1 MNSSLYA
8 KLAATNIRKNAK
20 NYVPYILTC
29 LITIM
34 MFYMMCFLAKNT
46 ALRTMSGGDSLIM
59 ILGLGTVVIGIFAVI
74 FLFYT
79 NSFLI
84 KRRKK
89 EIGLYNILG
98 MEKKHIAKVL
108 AFESFYVAV
117 LSISL
122 GLSFGILLSKL
133 MVLALGKMLSFKIS
147 FGFEISGSAVVTT
160 LILFAAIFVLLL
172 LNNLRQIHLANPIE
186 LLRGKQV
193 GEKEPKTKWILAL
206 IGLVCLSGGYY
217 ISITTKS
224 PLDAI
229 GLFFIAVILVII
241 GTYCVFT
248 AGSIAVLKVLRKN
261 KRYYYKVNHFISVS
275 GMIYRMKQNAVGL
288 ANICILSTMV
298 LVMISSTVSLY
309 IGFEDSLKAMYPW
322 EIQVTGYDITKDEGE
337 TIEEV
342 IKEITDSHQLEQ
354 KEIVTY
360 RYMYQMAKQEGN
372 QFLMTDADTY
382 VYNDGAVLYMISLED
397 YNRLLGETNTLK
409 PDEVFVYYTNNKLT
423 DDTISFGKENYHI
436 KAMANASEV
445 NLVFSPDM
453 VETYYIILPD
463 KDAFAKI
470 NHELGNVTEDINRIQ
485 YFYGFNTDAPSEKQ
499 LAVFEDILA
508 LRRQADVEP
517 FQSLRIQ
524 SSEYMRSEF
533 LFLYGGLFF
542 LGIFLG
548 TLFLMATVLIMY
560 YKQISEG
567 NDDRERFE
575 IMQKVGMSQEEV
587 KKTIHSQVLMV
598 FFLPIVAAAIHIAF
612 AFNVITKLL
621 AIFNL
626 TNIALF
632 ATCTLV
638 TLGVFIVFYALVY
651 TLTARTYYR
660 IVKQ

>member
-46 ALRTMSGGDSLIM
+46 ALRSMSGGGSLTI

-98 MEKKHIAKVL
+98 MEKKHISKVL
-108 AFESFYVAV
+108 AFENLYVAI
-117 LSISL
+117 LSITL

-133 MVLALGKMLSFKIS
+133 MVLALGKMLNFKIS

-160 LILFAAIFVLLL
+160 LILFAAIFALLL

-193 GEKEPKTKWILAL
+193 GEKEPKTKWLLAL
-206 IGLVCLSGGYY
+206 IGLACLSGGYY
-217 ISITTKS
+217 ISLTTKS

-309 IGFEDSLKAMYPW
+309 IGFEDSLKSMYPK
-322 EIQVTGYDITKDEGE
+322 EIQVNGYGITEDEGKKL
-337 TIEEV
+337 EEV
-342 IKEITDSHQLEQ
+342 VKEITDRHQLEQ
-354 KEIVTY
+354 KDVVTY
-360 RYMYQMAKQEGN
+360 RYMNQMTVQQEN
-372 QFLMTDADTY
+372 QFLRTDSDPYIYDA
-382 VYNDGAVLYMISLED
+382 GSILYMIPLSD
-397 YNRLLGETNTLK
+397 YNRLLGEEKTLK
-409 PDEVFVYYTNNKLT
+409 SDEVFVYYVNNKLGG
-423 DDTISFGKENYHI
+423 DSIGFGEESYHI
-436 KAMANASEV
+436 KAMSEV
-445 NLVFSPDM
+445 SEIDLLYSPDM
-453 VETYYIILPD
+453 VKTYYIILPD
-463 KDAFAKI
+463 MDAFEKI
-470 NHELGNVTEDINRIQ
+470 SKELGNAEDINKMQ

-499 LAVFEDILA
+499 LEVYEEIQA
-508 LRRQADVEP
+508 LRGQEEVELY
-517 FQSLRIQ
+517 QSIRVQ
-524 SSEYMRSEF
+524 SSEYMKSEF
-533 LFLYGGLFF
+533 LFVYGGLFF

-587 KKTIHSQVLMV
+587 KRTIHSQVLMV
-598 FFLPIVAAAIHIAF
+598 FFLPIIAAAIHIAF
-612 AFNVITKLL
+612 AFNVIAKLL

-632 ATCTLV
+632 ATCTFA
-638 TLGVFIVFYALVY
+638 TLGVFIVFYAAVY

-660 IVKQ
+660 IVKH

>member
-1 MNSSLYA
+1 
-8 KLAATNIRKNAK
+8 
-20 NYVPYILTC
+20 
-29 LITIM
+29 
-34 MFYMMCFLAKNT
+34 MCFLAKNT
-46 ALRTMSGGDSLIM
+46 ALRSMSGGDSLII
-59 ILGLGTVVIGIFAVI
+59 ILGLGTIVIGIFAVI

-108 AFESFYVAV
+108 AFESLYVAI
-117 LSISL
+117 LSITL
-122 GLSFGILLSKL
+122 GLFFGILLSKL
-133 MVLALGKMLSFKIS
+133 MVLALGKMLNFKIS
-147 FGFEISGSAVVTT
+147 FGFEISGSAVATT
-160 LILFAAIFVLLL
+160 LILFVAIFTLLL

-206 IGLVCLSGGYY
+206 IGLLCLSSGYY
-217 ISITTKS
+217 ISLTTKS

-248 AGSIAVLKVLRKN
+248 AGSIAVLKMLRKN

-309 IGFEDSLKAMYPW
+309 IGFEDSLKSMYPK
-322 EIQVTGYDITKDEGE
+322 EIQVKGYDITEDEGKK
-337 TIEEV
+337 IEEV
-342 IKEITDSHQLEQ
+342 IKEITDKHQLEQ
-354 KEIVTY
+354 KEVISY
-360 RYMYQMAKQEGN
+360 RYMEQMAKQEGN
-372 QFLMTDADTY
+372 QFLMTDSDTY
-382 VYNDGAVLYMISLED
+382 IYNGGALLYLISLTD
-397 YNRLLGETNTLK
+397 YNKLLGEAKALK
-409 PDEVFVYYTNNKLT
+409 SDEVFVYYTNSKLNE
-423 DDTISFGKENYHI
+423 DTIIFGKESYHI
-436 KAMANASEV
+436 KAMSEISEID
-445 NLVFSPDM
+445 LLYSPDM
-453 VETYYIILPD
+453 VETYYVILPD
-463 KDAFAKI
+463 KDAFEKI
-470 NHELGNVTEDINRIQ
+470 NKELGGITEDIDRIQ

-499 LAVFEDILA
+499 IEVFEDIQA
-508 LRRQADVEP
+508 LRGQEGAEP
-517 FQSLRIQ
+517 FQSIRVQ
-524 SSEYMRSEF
+524 SSEYMKSEF
-533 LFLYGGLFF
+533 LFVYGGLFF

-638 TLGVFIVFYALVY
+638 TLGVFIVFYAVVY

-660 IVKQ
+660 IVKH

>member
-34 MFYMMCFLAKNT
+34 MFYMMCFLANNS
-46 ALRTMSGGDSLIM
+46 ALGSMSGGGSLSI
-59 ILGLGTVVIGIFAVI
+59 ILSLGTIVIGIFAVI

-108 AFESFYVAV
+108 AFENFYVAI
-117 LSISL
+117 ISLTL

-133 MVLALGKMLSFKIS
+133 MVLALGKLLNFKIA
-147 FGFEISGSAVVTT
+147 FGFEISAFAVVTT
-160 LILFAAIFVLLL
+160 LVLFIVIFLLLL

-206 IGLVCLSGGYY
+206 IGLACLSGGYY
-217 ISITTKS
+217 ISVTTTS
-224 PLDAI
+224 PLEAI

-248 AGSIAVLKVLRKN
+248 AGSIAVLKMLRKN
-261 KRYYYKVNHFISVS
+261 KRYYYKANHFISVS

-309 IGFEDSLKAMYPW
+309 IGFDDTLKNMFPKN
-322 EIQVTGYDITKDEGE
+322 IQATGRDISEEEG
-337 TIEEV
+337 
-342 IKEITDSHQLEQ
+342 KEIEKVITEITNSYQVEQ
-354 KEIVTY
+354 KDMISY
-360 RYMYQMAKQEGN
+360 RFMSKLAKKKGN
-372 QFLMTDADTY
+372 QFIKNATGSY
-382 VYNDGAVLYMISLED
+382 KDGILLYMIPLSD
-397 YNRLLGETNTLK
+397 YNKNLGETKTLES
-409 PDEVFVYYTNNKLT
+409 DEVIVKYMKSKLSE
-423 DDTISFGKENYHI
+423 DTITFGKENYHI
-436 KAMANASEV
+436 KELSEV
-445 NLVFSPDM
+445 SKNDFFYSPDM
-453 VETYYIILPD
+453 IDVYYIILPD
-463 KDAFAKI
+463 ADAFQKI
-470 NHELGNVTEDINRIQ
+470 NKGFGDKEEDYNNKIQ
-485 YFYGFNTDAPSEKQ
+485 FYYGFDIDAPKEKQ
-499 LAVFEDILA
+499 LEICENIQGLKAQEDVKLYQKFYV
-508 LRRQADVEP
+508 RSVEEV
-517 FQSLRIQ
+517 RD
-524 SSEYMRSEF
+524 EF
-533 LFLYGGLFF
+533 FFVYGGLFF

-567 NDDRERFE
+567 NDDRERFQ
-575 IMQKVGMSQEEV
+575 IMQKVGMSKEEV
-587 KKTIHSQVLMV
+587 KKTIHSQVLTV

-621 AIFNL
+621 AVLGL
-626 TNIALF
+626 TNVALF
-632 ATCTLV
+632 TTCTLV
-638 TLGVFIVFYALVY
+638 TLGVFIIFYAVVY
-651 TLTARTYYR
+651 GLTARTYYR
-660 IVKQ
+660 IVKH

>member
-1 MNSSLYA
+1 
-8 KLAATNIRKNAK
+8 
-20 NYVPYILTC
+20 
-29 LITIM
+29 
-34 MFYMMCFLAKNT
+34 MMCFLANNS
-46 ALRTMSGGDSLIM
+46 ALSTMSGGGSLTV
-59 ILGLGTVVIGIFAVI
+59 ILGLGTIVIGIFAVI

-108 AFESFYVAV
+108 AFENLYVAI
-117 LSISL
+117 ISLTL

-133 MVLALGKMLSFKIS
+133 MVLALGKMLNFEIA
-147 FGFEISGSAVVTT
+147 FGFEISEFAVVTT
-160 LILFAAIFVLLL
+160 LILFVVIFLLLL

-193 GEKEPKTKWILAL
+193 GEKEPKTKWLLTL
-206 IGLVCLSGGYY
+206 IGLACLSGGYY
-217 ISITTKS
+217 ISVTTTS

-248 AGSIAVLKVLRKN
+248 AGSIAVLKMLRKN
-261 KRYYYKVNHFISVS
+261 KRYYYKANHFISVS

-309 IGFEDSLKAMYPW
+309 IGFDDSLKNMFPKN
-322 EIQVTGYDITKDEGE
+322 IQISGRDISEEEG
-337 TIEEV
+337 
-342 IKEITDSHQLEQ
+342 KEIEKVIAGITNSQQVEQ
-354 KEIVTY
+354 KDMISY
-360 RYMYQMAKQEGN
+360 RFVSQLAKKQGN
-372 QFLMTDADTY
+372 QFLKSDTGY
-382 VYNDGAVLYMISLED
+382 YKDGILLYMIPLSD
-397 YNRLLGETNTLK
+397 YNKILGETKTLES
-409 PDEVFVYYTNNKLT
+409 DEVFVKYMKSKLSE
-423 DDTISFGKENYHI
+423 DTITFGKESYHI
-436 KAMANASEV
+436 KEISEV
-445 NLVFSPDM
+445 SQNDFFYSPEMID
-453 VETYYIILPD
+453 TYYIILPD
-463 KDAFAKI
+463 TDSLEKI
-470 NHELGNVTEDINRIQ
+470 SKELSDIGEDFNRKIQ
-485 YFYGFNTDAPSEKQ
+485 YYYGFDLDAPREKQ
-499 LAVFEDILA
+499 LELYENIQE
-508 LRRQADVEP
+508 LRTQDNVELYQK
-517 FQSLRIQ
+517 FYVQSVENVRD
-524 SSEYMRSEF
+524 EF
-533 LFLYGGLFF
+533 FFVYGGLFF

-587 KKTIHSQVLMV
+587 KKTIHSQVLTV

-621 AIFNL
+621 AVLGLFNV
-626 TNIALF
+626 TLF

-638 TLGVFIVFYALVY
+638 TLGVFIIFYAVVY
-651 TLTARTYYR
+651 GLTARTYYR
-660 IVKQ
+660 IVKH

>member
-1 MNSSLYA
+1 MNSFLYA

-20 NYVPYILTC
+20 NYIPYILTC
-29 LITIM
+29 IVTIM
-34 MFYMMCFLAKNT
+34 MFYMLCFLAKNT
-46 ALRTMSGGDSLIM
+46 ALRSMSGGDSLIV
-59 ILGLGTVVIGIFAVI
+59 ILGLGTIVIGIFAVI

-108 AFESFYVAV
+108 AFESLYVAI
-117 LSISL
+117 LSITL

-133 MVLALGKMLSFKIS
+133 MVLALGKMLNFKIS
-147 FGFEISGSAVVTT
+147 FGFEISGSSVVTT
-160 LILFAAIFVLLL
+160 LILFVIIFALLL

-186 LLRGKQV
+186 LLRGKQL
-193 GEKEPKTKWILAL
+193 GEKEPKTKWLLAL

-217 ISITTKS
+217 ISLTTTS

-248 AGSIAVLKVLRKN
+248 AGSIAVLKLLRKN
-261 KRYYYKVNHFISVS
+261 KRYYYKANHFISVS

-298 LVMISSTVSLY
+298 LVMISTTVSLY
-309 IGFEDSLKAMYPW
+309 IGFEDSLKSMYPW
-322 EIQVTGYDITKDEGE
+322 EIQVTGYDITKDEAE
-337 TIEEV
+337 KIEEA
-342 IKEITDSHQLEQ
+342 ITEITDSHQLEQ
-354 KEIVTY
+354 KDVITY
-360 RYMYQMAKQEGN
+360 RYMDQMVKQQGN
-372 QFLMTDADTY
+372 QFLKPDSDTY
-382 VYNDGAVLYMISLED
+382 VYNDGAIIYMIPLAD
-397 YNRLLGETNTLK
+397 YNRLLGEEKTLK
-409 PDEVFVYYTNNKLT
+409 SDEVFVYYTDSKLT
-423 DDTISFGKENYHI
+423 EDTLSFGKESYHI
-436 KAMANASEV
+436 KGMTEISEID
-445 NLVFSPDM
+445 LSYSPYM
-453 VETYYIILPD
+453 VETYYVILPD
-463 KDAFAKI
+463 MDAFEKI
-470 NHELGNVTEDINRIQ
+470 NKELDTMTEDINRMQ

-499 LAVFEDILA
+499 LEVFEDILA
-508 LRRQADVEP
+508 SRRQEGVEP
-517 FQSLRIQ
+517 FQSLRVQ

-548 TLFLMATVLIMY
+548 SLFLMATVLIMY

-598 FFLPIVAAAIHIAF
+598 FFLPIIAAAIHIAF

-632 ATCTLV
+632 ATCTIV
-638 TLGVFIVFYALVY
+638 TLAVFIIFYAVVY
-651 TLTARTYYR
+651 ALTARTYYR
-660 IVKQ
+660 IVKH

>member
-34 MFYMMCFLAKNT
+34 MFYMMCFLANNS
-46 ALRTMSGGDSLIM
+46 ALSSMSGGESLSLI
-59 ILGLGTVVIGIFAVI
+59 LKLGTIVIGIFAVI

-108 AFESFYVAV
+108 AFENLYVAI
-117 LSISL
+117 ISLTL

-133 MVLALGKMLSFKIS
+133 MVLALGKMLNFKIA
-147 FGFEISGSAVVTT
+147 FGFEISAFAVVAT
-160 LILFAAIFVLLL
+160 LILFIIIFLLLL

-193 GEKEPKTKWILAL
+193 GEKEPKTKWLLAL
-206 IGLVCLSGGYY
+206 IGLACLSGGYY
-217 ISITTKS
+217 ISVTTTS
-224 PLDAI
+224 PLQAL
-229 GLFFIAVILVII
+229 GLFFVAVTLVII

-248 AGSIAVLKVLRKN
+248 AGSIVILKILRKN
-261 KRYYYKVNHFISVS
+261 KRYYYKANHFISVS

-309 IGFEDSLKAMYPW
+309 IGFDDSLKNMFPKN
-322 EIQVTGYDITKDEGE
+322 IQATGRDISEEEG
-337 TIEEV
+337 
-342 IKEITDSHQLEQ
+342 KEIEKVITEITNSHQVEQ
-354 KEIVTY
+354 KDMISY
-360 RYMYQMAKQEGN
+360 RFISKLAKKEGN
-372 QFLMTDADTY
+372 QFLKNSTGSY
-382 VYNDGAVLYMISLED
+382 KDGILLYMIPLSD
-397 YNRLLGETNTLK
+397 YNKNLGETKTLES
-409 PDEVFVYYTNNKLT
+409 DEVFVKYMKSKLSE
-423 DDTISFGKENYHI
+423 DTITFGKESYHI
-436 KAMANASEV
+436 KEMSEV
-445 NLVFSPDM
+445 SENDFFYSADM
-453 VETYYIILPD
+453 IEVYYIIVPD
-463 KDAFAKI
+463 TEAFEKI
-470 NHELGNVTEDINRIQ
+470 NKGFGDLEEDYNNKIQ
-485 YFYGFNTDAPSEKQ
+485 FYYGFDIDAPTEKQ
-499 LAVFEDILA
+499 LEICENIQELKNQEDVKLYQKFYV
-508 LRRQADVEP
+508 RSVEEVRDN
-517 FQSLRIQ
+517 FFFI
-524 SSEYMRSEF
+524 
-533 LFLYGGLFF
+533 YGGLFF

-567 NDDRERFE
+567 NDDRERFQ

-621 AIFNL
+621 AVLSL
-626 TNIALF
+626 TNVTLF
-632 ATCTLV
+632 KNCTLV
-638 TLGVFIVFYALVY
+638 TLGVFIIFYAVVY
-651 TLTARTYYR
+651 GLTAKTYYR
-660 IVKQ
+660 IVKH

>member
-34 MFYMMCFLAKNT
+34 MFYMMCFLANNS
-46 ALRTMSGGDSLIM
+46 ALRTMSGGGSLTV
-59 ILGLGTVVIGIFAVI
+59 ILGLGTIVIGIFAVI

-108 AFESFYVAV
+108 AFENLYVAI
-117 LSISL
+117 LSITL

-133 MVLALGKMLSFKIS
+133 MVLALGKMLNFKIS
-147 FGFEISGSAVVTT
+147 FGFEISGIAVVTT
-160 LILFAAIFVLLL
+160 LILFVAIFTLLL

-193 GEKEPKTKWILAL
+193 GEKEPRTKWLLAL
-206 IGLVCLSGGYY
+206 IGFACLSGGYY
-217 ISITTKS
+217 ISVTTKS
-224 PLDAI
+224 PLQAI
-229 GLFFIAVILVII
+229 GLFFVAVILVII
-241 GTYCVFT
+241 GTYSLFT
-248 AGSIAVLKVLRKN
+248 AGSIAVLKILRKN
-261 KRYYYKVNHFISVS
+261 KGYYYKANHFISVS

-298 LVMISSTVSLY
+298 LVMVSTTVSLY
-309 IGFEDSLKAMYPW
+309 IGMEDSLKSMYPKD
-322 EIQVTGYDITKDEGE
+322 IQVTGHDISEEDSRKLT
-337 TIEEV
+337 EV
-342 IKEITDSHQLEQ
+342 INEITNSHQVEQ
-354 KEIVTY
+354 KDMISY
-360 RYMYQMAKQEGN
+360 RFMSQMVKNQGN
-372 QFLMTDADTY
+372 QFLKNDSDAN
-382 VYNDGAVLYMISLED
+382 YNSGALLYMIPLSD
-397 YNRLLGETNTLK
+397 YNKLLGESKTLNS
-409 PDEVFVYYTNNKLT
+409 DEVFIEYTKSKLT
-423 DDTISFGKENYHI
+423 EDMIAFGNENYHI
-436 KAMANASEV
+436 KEISEV
-445 NLVFSPDM
+445 AKNDIFTSEDLVDTF
-453 VETYYIILPD
+453 YIILPD
-463 KDAFAKI
+463 MDAFEKI
-470 NHELGNVTEDINRIQ
+470 NKELGAVEDINRIPF
-485 YFYGFNTDAPSEKQ
+485 YYGFDIDAPKEKHLEIYESIQ
-499 LAVFEDILA
+499 E
-508 LRRQADVEP
+508 LRAQEDVELY
-517 FQSLRIQ
+517 QNI
-524 SSEYMRSEF
+524 YVRSAESVRNEF

-598 FFLPIVAAAIHIAF
+598 FFLPIIAAAIHIAF

-621 AIFNL
+621 VVFNL

-638 TLGVFIVFYALVY
+638 TLGVFIIFYAVVY
-651 TLTARTYYR
+651 G
-660 IVKQ
+660 

>member
-29 LITIM
+29 IVTIM

-46 ALRTMSGGDSLIM
+46 ALRSMSGGDSLIV
-59 ILGLGTVVIGIFAVI
+59 ILGLGTIIIGIFAVI

-108 AFESFYVAV
+108 AFESLYVAI
-117 LSISL
+117 LSITL

-133 MVLALGKMLSFKIS
+133 MVLALGKMLNFKIS
-147 FGFEISGSAVVTT
+147 FGFEISGSSVVTT
-160 LILFAAIFVLLL
+160 LILFVSIFVLIL

-206 IGLVCLSGGYY
+206 IGLVSLSGGYY
-217 ISITTKS
+217 ISLTTTS

-298 LVMISSTVSLY
+298 LVMISTTVSLY
-309 IGFEDSLKAMYPW
+309 IGFEDSLKSMYQW
-322 EIQVTGYDITKDEGE
+322 EIQVTGYDITKDEAE
-337 TIEEV
+337 KIEEA
-342 IKEITDSHQLEQ
+342 ITEITDSHQLEQ
-354 KEIVTY
+354 KDVITY
-360 RYMYQMAKQEGN
+360 RYMDQMVKQQGN
-372 QFLMTDADTY
+372 QFLKPDSDTY
-382 VYNDGAVLYMISLED
+382 VYNDGAIIYMIPLAD
-397 YNRLLGETNTLK
+397 YNRLLGEEKTLK
-409 PDEVFVYYTNNKLT
+409 SDEVFVYYTDSKLT
-423 DDTISFGKENYHI
+423 EDTLSFGKESYHI
-436 KAMANASEV
+436 KGMTEISEID
-445 NLVFSPDM
+445 LSYSPYM
-453 VETYYIILPD
+453 VETYYVILPD
-463 KDAFAKI
+463 MDAFEKI
-470 NHELGNVTEDINRIQ
+470 NKELDTMTEDINRMQ

-499 LAVFEDILA
+499 LEVFEDILA
-508 LRRQADVEP
+508 SRRQEGVEP
-517 FQSLRIQ
+517 FQSLRVQ

-548 TLFLMATVLIMY
+548 SLFLMATVLIMY

-598 FFLPIVAAAIHIAF
+598 FFLPIIAAAIHIAF

-632 ATCTLV
+632 ATCTIV
-638 TLGVFIVFYALVY
+638 TLAVFIIFYAVVY
-651 TLTARTYYR
+651 ALTARTYYR
-660 IVKQ
+660 IVKH